1 MNLKFEQDVMETA
14 RSASGGIS
22 WEGGQGG
29 SHLCYILQIK
39 QVTTASP
46 DPKGRELDST
56 SQ

>member
-1 MNLKFEQDVMETA
+1 MNLKFEQDVMEMA